1 MRHAAS
7 MLRTVPVV
15 HKALSSPRYKIDE
28 DEKSPWKEAIVAICA
43 EPFPG
48 SPRWRDLDDFDDDD
62 DEDYPEIPDED
73 LLSDEE
79 DVKLGMGERA
89 R

>member
-15 HKALSSPRYKIDE
+15 HKVLSSPRYKIE
-28 DEKSPWKEAIVAICA
+28 ADEKSPWKEAIVAICA

-48 SPRWRDLDDFDDDD
+48 SPHWRDLNDFDDD
-62 DEDYPEIPDED
+62 DEDYSEIPDED

-79 DVKLGMGERA
+79 DVKLGMGERT